1 MHIRPYLTQ
10 LDTSVRVLWHLL
22 PPLLL
27 HGYLPLLDDV
37 EGHLEGLLPVV
48 DAGRLAGERNESK
61 IKLQRRG

>member
-27 HGYLPLLDDV
+27 HGYLPLLDNV